1 VIFSGKI
8 WLWGSWD
15 NELITVL
22 ISDQAGTTLSTLSW
36 NGRAPDPPY
45 TDVLA
50 CGGAYHD
57 VTMVF
62 EHFVSTEAIIVEI
75 TNVLDEPVDNESIGF
90 GDLSL
95 DTCSNGYDTISKSCC
110 HAACAGECEGPLESD
125 CINWFDNCDATET
138 TCGDLTYKGYRECG
152 IGDFFYG
159 IYSNALWDP
168 ATDMLIFTGKIYPFD
183 SWDNE

>member
-1 VIFSGKI
+1 MIFSGKI

-36 NGRAPDPPY
+36 NGRASDPPY
-45 TDVLA
+45 TNVGA

-75 TNVLDEPVDNESIGF
+75 TNALD
-90 GDLSL
+90 
-95 DTCSNGYDTISKSCC
+95 
-110 HAACAGECEGPLESD
+110 
-125 CINWFDNCDATET
+125 
-138 TCGDLTYKGYRECG
+138 
-152 IGDFFYG
+152 
-159 IYSNALWDP
+159 
-168 ATDMLIFTGKIYPFD
+168 
-183 SWDNE
+183 